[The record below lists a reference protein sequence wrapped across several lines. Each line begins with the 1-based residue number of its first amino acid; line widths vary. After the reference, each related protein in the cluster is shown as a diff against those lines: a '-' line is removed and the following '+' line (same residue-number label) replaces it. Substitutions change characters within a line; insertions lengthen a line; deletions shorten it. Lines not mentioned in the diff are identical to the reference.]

1 MLKHLHIGLQGPPDQ
16 WSVPVVIHYS
26 GNESGVKRGAPGS
39 HGQGKGCPTKPSS
52 YSKGPY
58 NIHKLEKEGP
68 CFSKTWG
75 KDQPPQLSFGVLC
88 NFCFKSFPQTKWLNR
103 APALKR
109 AFWVLGVIKFSN
121 TSKYIETKWSHRTL
135 LELKAFGSPL

>member
-1 MLKHLHIGLQGPPDQ
+1 MSKACWNTFILAYRAPPDQ

-109 AFWVLGVIKFSN
+109 AFWVLGVIKFSKLP
-121 TSKYIETKWSHRTL
+121 SPISSCGPFSCYPLLTKV
-135 LELKAFGSPL
+135 